1 LFRLDGKN
9 ALVTGSS
16 RGLGA
21 AMVKA
26 LSAAGACVA
35 IHFRKEREQAE
46 AVGKSISE
54 AGGDSRI
61 FQADLAIREDAER
74 LVREVLESFGAID
87 ILVNNAGIRMD
98 NLLNRMSL
106 EEWDAVVQT
115 NLNSVFYV
123 TKAVVPQMMK
133 RGWGRIINVS
143 SLGPYAGSPGQANYS
158 ATKLAV
164 VGMTHSLARELGAK
178 GITVNAV
185 APGLIETDFTKDLP
199 ERYRNILIMTIPV
212 GRFGIPDEV
221 AWAVVFLAS
230 DEARYI
236 NGHTLHIN
244 GGGFM
249 Q

>member
-1 LFRLDGKN
+1 MFRLDGKV

-26 LSAAGACVA
+26 MARAGARVA
-35 IHFRKEREQAE
+35 VHFNQTREQAQIVATE
-46 AVGKSISE
+46 IRE
-54 AGGDSRI
+54 AGGVCQT
-61 FQADLAIREDAER
+61 FQADVSRKEECDR
-74 LVREVLESFGAID
+74 LIQQVLDHFGTVD
-87 ILVNNAGIRMD
+87 ILVNNAGIRRD
-98 NLLNRMSL
+98 SLINRMSP
-106 EEWDAVVQT
+106 EDWENVIQT
-115 NLNSVFYV
+115 NLDSVYYM
-123 TKAVVPQMMK
+123 TKPVVPIMIK
-133 RGWGRIINVS
+133 KGWGRIINVS
-143 SLGPYAGSPGQANYS
+143 SLGPFAGSPGQANYS
-158 ATKLAV
+158 ASKMAL
-164 VGMTHSLARELGAK
+164 VGFTHSLARELGPK

-199 ERYRNILIMTIPV
+199 ERYRKMLIMTIPV
-212 GRFGIPDEV
+212 GRFGSPEEV
-221 AWAVVFLAS
+221 AWPVVFLAS

>member
-1 LFRLDGKN
+1 LFRLDGKI

-21 AMVKA
+21 AMATA
-26 LSAAGACVA
+26 LSSAGARVA
-35 IHFRKEREQAE
+35 IHYVRERDKAE
-46 AVGKSISE
+46 AVAKAIQE
-54 AGGDSRI
+54 AGGDCRV
-61 FQADLAIREDAER
+61 FQADVSVREEAER
-74 LVREVLESFGAID
+74 LVREVLEHFGAID
-87 ILVNNAGIRMD
+87 ILVNNAGIRKD
-98 NLLNRMSL
+98 NLLNRMTL
-106 EEWDAVVQT
+106 EEWDAVIQT

-123 TKAVVPQMMK
+123 TRAVVPQMVK

-158 ATKLAV
+158 ASKLAV

-178 GITVNAV
+178 GITVNAI
-185 APGLIETDFTKDLP
+185 APGLIDTDFTKDLP

-212 GRFGIPDEV
+212 GRFGVPEEV
-221 AWAVVFLAS
+221 AWPVVFLAS

-236 NGHTLHIN
+236 TGHTLHIN
-244 GGGFM
+244 GGGYM